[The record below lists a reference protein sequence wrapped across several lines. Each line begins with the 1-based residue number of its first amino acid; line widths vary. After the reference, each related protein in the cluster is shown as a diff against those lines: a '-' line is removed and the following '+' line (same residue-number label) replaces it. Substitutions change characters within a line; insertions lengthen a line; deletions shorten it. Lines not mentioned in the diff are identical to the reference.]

1 MTKAKKNGN
10 IPPLGMLFYIIY
22 EIEAYQIE
30 ILGKPFLLFLQGIL
44 FVNCPSQHYYVERN
58 TLLYDEVCYGNN
70 SGN

>member
-30 ILGKPFLLFLQGIL
+30 ILGKPFI
-44 FVNCPSQHYYVERN
+44 YVH
-58 TLLYDEVCYGNN
+58 LKKYFIFEVGYGNN
-70 SGN
+70 RCN

>member
-30 ILGKPFLLFLQGIL
+30 ILGKPFLLSFACSII
-44 FVNCPSQHYYVERN
+44 YVERN
-58 TLLYDEVCYGNN
+58 TLLRGVLWRQ
-70 SGN
+70 

>member
-30 ILGKPFLLFLQGIL
+30 ILGKPFLLSFACFI
-44 FVNCPSQHYYVERN
+44 YVERN
-58 TLLYDEVCYGNN
+58 TLLRGVLWR
-70 SGN
+70 